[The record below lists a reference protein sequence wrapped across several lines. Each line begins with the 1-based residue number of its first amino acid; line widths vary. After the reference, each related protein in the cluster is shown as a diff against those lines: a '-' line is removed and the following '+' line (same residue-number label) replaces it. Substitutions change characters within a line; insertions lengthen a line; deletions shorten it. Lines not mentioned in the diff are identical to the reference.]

1 MKDFNAF
8 MFVSHA
14 ASDLNGEFTDL
25 ENLME
30 QGGDKAREI
39 GNAFQHL
46 VSLIQGMEYTID
58 FIEDDEARHE
68 IVEVI
73 KEWQETLMG
82 YRAGCMKII
91 YSKRMGQDFDILT
104 NDFMTRLFE
113 QARKSIIE
121 ESEANAK
128 ERKKYDEIMGDI
140 KAIVNEVK
148 DEDTANQALDTISGF
163 EHALTSKK
171 EAGAMLNAKAKE
183 LGLKYDPKA
192 RAYVARDGE
201 K

>member
-46 VSLIQGMEYTID
+46 VNLIQGMEYTIE

-104 NDFMTRLFE
+104 KHEADGTRTYTVSIDGDPRFTG
-113 QARKSIIE
+113 KSL
-121 ESEANAK
+121 
-128 ERKKYDEIMGDI
+128 DE
-140 KAIVNEVK
+140 V
-148 DEDTANQALDTISGF
+148 
-163 EHALTSKK
+163 
-171 EAGAMLNAKAKE
+171 
-183 LGLKYDPKA
+183 
-192 RAYVARDGE
+192 RDYFYE
-201 K
+201 TNK

>member
-73 KEWQETLMG
+73 NEWQETLMG

-104 NDFMTRLFE
+104 KHEADGTRTYTVSIDGYPRFTG
-113 QARKSIIE
+113 KSL
-121 ESEANAK
+121 
-128 ERKKYDEIMGDI
+128 DE
-140 KAIVNEVK
+140 V
-148 DEDTANQALDTISGF
+148 
-163 EHALTSKK
+163 
-171 EAGAMLNAKAKE
+171 
-183 LGLKYDPKA
+183 
-192 RAYVARDGE
+192 RDYFYE
-201 K
+201 TNK